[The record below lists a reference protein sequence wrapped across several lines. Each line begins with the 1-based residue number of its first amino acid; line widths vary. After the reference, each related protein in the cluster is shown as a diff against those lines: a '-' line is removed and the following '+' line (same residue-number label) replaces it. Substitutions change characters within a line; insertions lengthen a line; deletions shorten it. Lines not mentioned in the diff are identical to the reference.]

1 MEVRNVVMSIVSITV
16 GILLVG
22 SLLAPQAATV
32 MGQLTDLNQGGW
44 ASLVGVTVVLVIISL
59 ILIALLGFSS
69 KKQRGEKEMNM
80 NKMIGMIIGVTV
92 SIIVFVSVL
101 VPTITDAT
109 AEGGSL
115 AGNTTWITLV
125 TVCGTLTVIAILM
138 IVVRSLGRSE

>member
-1 MEVRNVVMSIVSITV
+1 M
-16 GILLVG
+16 
-22 SLLAPQAATV
+22 
-32 MGQLTDLNQGGW
+32 
-44 ASLVGVTVVLVIISL
+44 
-59 ILIALLGFSS
+59 
-69 KKQRGEKEMNM
+69 KMNA
-80 NKMIGMIIGVTV
+80 MIGMIIGVTV

-115 AGNTTWITLV
+115 AGNSTWITLV